1 LRKVLL
7 WRVLQ
12 PNSPSDCSKYYQSST
27 LVVYSSAW
35 HAGRALSCTSKTS
48 LRRHGNGPMESAPE
62 WAPSSRTTRTKPTR
76 TKTTA
81 LRRPSRRPARQ
92 RVAEDKRTI
101 RSTRLRAGAIGRA
114 PPRRGANPGGTPTIM
129 TATSRRPKRFH
140 TTLLAPHTAPP
151 YGKPLPGKVTIYAP
165 LPSRVLVRA
174 GATRPWRATGGGHR
188 RPTRSPSNP
197 PPGPAHP
204 RPRPALPRP
213 LHAPLYRQTRL

>member
-1 LRKVLL
+1 MRT
-7 WRVLQ
+7 
-12 PNSPSDCSKYYQSST
+12 SF
-27 LVVYSSAW
+27 VVGSSSAGL
-35 HAGRALSCTSKTS
+35 AGNVNLDEYSFFSTVLWFVRRAGTKKTLTVTAGHPHTGRGAVRALKP
-48 LRRHGNGPMESAPE
+48 LRSEGGNAPMESAPE

-151 YGKPLPGKVTIYAP
+151 YGKPLPGKVTIYAQ
-165 LPSRVLVRA
+165 LAR
-174 GATRPWRATGGGHR
+174 
-188 RPTRSPSNP
+188 
-197 PPGPAHP
+197 
-204 RPRPALPRP
+204 
-213 LHAPLYRQTRL
+213 

>member
-1 LRKVLL
+1 MLGTRSLLRF
-7 WRVLQ
+7 
-12 PNSPSDCSKYYQSST
+12 Y
-27 LVVYSSAW
+27 
-35 HAGRALSCTSKTS
+35 TS

-151 YGKPLPGKVTIYAP
+151 YGKPLPGKVAIYAP